1 MSNAAANVPSDASP
15 EMPVQPAHA
24 TAAAPADLANR
35 FGCVTD
41 AVVERLE
48 TFAALLCQ
56 WQTTHNLVGPEALG
70 NLWSRH
76 IEDSLQLADLA
87 PDARHWVD
95 LGSGAGFPGL
105 IVAIARADE
114 PKFRATLIE
123 SNQKKAAFLRT
134 AIRATGAPAG
144 IFAGRIETYIEDFAA
159 AQTDPADVIS
169 ARALAPFADL
179 CRLAFP
185 LMRPETRLIL
195 LKGQDFV
202 HEEQVASKSWSYD
215 LLTLPSVTD
224 QNGRIVTVTNLRPKD
239 S

>member
-1 MSNAAANVPSDASP
+1 MGLQS
-15 EMPVQPAHA
+15 
-24 TAAAPADLANR
+24 APADLADR
-35 FGCVTD
+35 FACVTD
-41 AVVERLE
+41 SVVERLE
-48 TFAALLCQ
+48 TFAALLAE
-56 WQTTHNLVGPEALG
+56 WQKTHNLVGPDALCA
-70 NLWSRH
+70 LWTRH
-76 IEDSLQLADLA
+76 IEDSLQLADLEPA
-87 PDARHWVD
+87 ARHWVD

-105 IVAIARADE
+105 IVAIARADD
-114 PKFRATLIE
+114 PDFSVTLVE
-123 SNQKKAAFLRT
+123 ANRKKSAFLRA

-144 IFAGRIETYIEDFAA
+144 VFAGRIENYEA

-202 HEEQVASKSWSYD
+202 HEEQVAAKSWSYD

-224 QNGRIVTVTNLRPKD
+224 QSGRIITVTNLRPKD